1 MKIILLGLLLSTIAF
16 GAAKIQNADI
26 KSNAAIDATKIHDG
40 TISNTE
46 FGYLNGVTSN
56 IQTQLGSALTNPM
69 TTAADLIYGGVG
81 GAPTRLPVGSN
92 GQCLIVSGGAVTWG
106 ACSAFSSPLTTK
118 GDIFTYAAADARLP
132 VGTNGQV
139 LSANSAQST
148 GLEWVSN
155 IGGNAGTATALA
167 ANPSDCGAGTKATAI
182 DASGNLTCS
191 AVSLTADVS
200 GALPVANG
208 GSGQTSYTDG
218 QLLIGNSTGNTLT
231 KATLTA
237 GANITITNGNGSIS
251 IASTGGGGGSSVI
264 DAMIYVDSATGY
276 GSTYNKIRTYGRKV
290 KDTGGAYVSYT
301 SDTTNGDYFT
311 VGTAGMYGICAGD
324 YRNDV
329 IGLGITV
336 DETLA
341 STGSTDIASPLTY
354 AQGLRALYTGA
365 SAGHNAQVCDIT
377 DLNASQVVR
386 IHTNGLHSGTDS
398 TTYAYIVYLGAQSGK
413 EFYVDGSAGYGST
426 NTKIRQFSSVR
437 LNTGSYTHTTSGT
450 NGDTIA
456 VPDNGLYFVCR
467 RDQRSSV
474 GVMALAVTVNAGA
487 SVGSDGYN
495 LTYAQG
501 RRFTG
506 WNGPGYYTQ
515 TGDMCGVLNLTAG
528 DELRGHDAAG
538 ALANETNA
546 KVSFKI
552 IKLSSTQTAV
562 YADTGSGYGSIYTK
576 FRKLGNIR
584 DYGDRSLIYGV
595 SSISGSNMLANS
607 EGMYIGCVQ
616 DYGGSII
623 SQGVLMNPNQET
635 TNISTPLD
643 YTEGFRGFIKNAST
657 NSGGNACSIGIL
669 PRGGKMNF
677 GGDAT
682 STATDAWINFNAAK
696 IN

>member
-1 MKIILLGLLLSTIAF
+1 MIKLFSALILSSIVSVYAYAATTVIAD
-16 GAAKIQNADI
+16 QI
-26 KSNAAIDATKIHDG
+26 KSADRTKTWTMPAATGTVSTLAGTETLTNKTISGASNTLSNVNLASQVIGNLPVTNLGSGTGASATTFWRGDG
-40 TISNTE
+40 TWATPS
-46 FGYLNGVTSN
+46 
-56 IQTQLGSALTNPM
+56 GS
-69 TTAADLIYGGVG
+69 
-81 GAPTRLPVGSN
+81 
-92 GQCLIVSGGAVTWG
+92 
-106 ACSAFSSPLTTK
+106 
-118 GDIFTYAAADARLP
+118 
-132 VGTNGQV
+132 
-139 LSANSAQST
+139 
-148 GLEWVSN
+148 
-155 IGGNAGTATALA
+155 
-167 ANPSDCGAGTKATAI
+167 
-182 DASGNLTCS
+182 
-191 AVSLTADVS
+191 
-200 GALPVANG
+200 
-208 GSGQTSYTDG
+208 
-218 QLLIGNSTGNTLT
+218 
-231 KATLTA
+231 
-237 GANITITNGNGSIS
+237 
-251 IASTGGGGGSSVI
+251 GGSSVT
-264 DAMIYVDSATGY
+264 DAMIYVDSATGH

-290 KDTGGAYVSYT
+290 KDTGGSYVSYT
-301 SDTTNGDYFT
+301 SSATNGDYFT
-311 VGTAGMYGICAGD
+311 IGTNGMYGICAGD

-341 STGSTDIASPLTY
+341 STGTTDIASPLTY

-365 SAGHNAQVCDIT
+365 SAGHTAQVCDIT

-386 IHTNGLHSGTDS
+386 IHTNGSHTGTGLE
-398 TTYAYIVYLGAQSGK
+398 TYAYIVYLGPQSGK
-413 EFYVDGSAGYGST
+413 EFYVDGSSGYGST
-426 NTKIRQFSSVR
+426 NTKIRLYSNVR
-437 LNTGSYTHTTSGT
+437 LNSGSSYTHTSDAT
-450 NGDTIA
+450 NGDKIA

-467 RDQRSSV
+467 RDQRSST
-474 GVMALAVTVNAGA
+474 GTMALAVTVNAGA

-506 WNGPGYYTQ
+506 WNGAGYYTQ
-515 TGDMCGVLNLTAG
+515 TGDMCGVLNLNSG
-528 DELRGHDAAG
+528 DELRGHDTAG

-562 YADTGSGYGSIYTK
+562 YADTGAGYGSVFTK

-584 DYGDRSLIYGV
+584 DYGDRSLIYGA
-595 SSISGSNMLANS
+595 SSVSGSNMMANS

-669 PRGGKMNF
+669 PRGGRMFF